1 MNKKAFIILL
11 LLATFMASWL
21 SWGYLTPQVDFNT
34 DVRPILNKNCLP
46 CHGGVKQLGDLSFL
60 FMDSAVNKIAESGEK
75 IIVPGSARKSLLMTK
90 ILSSDAEFRM
100 PPEKDPL
107 SEHDIDLLRR
117 WIDQGAKYDAHWA
130 YKPLDDE
137 IKIPEIKNGN
147 ARNEIDH
154 FIISKLEKQEL
165 NLSPEADKYTLIRR
179 LSLDLTGLP
188 PTISEINVFLQD
200 SSENAYENLVD
211 RQLSSEHFGEKWA
224 AMWLDLARYADSK
237 GYQKDKIRR
246 EIWRYRDW
254 LIKAFNDDMP
264 FDQFTIEQLAGDLLE
279 THDDNQILATAFHR
293 NTMTNDEG
301 GTDDEEYRVS
311 AVIDR
316 LNTTFEIWQGTTI
329 SCVQCHSHPYDPIR
343 HNEFYQLYSFF
354 NNTKDTDI
362 DDNYDSPS
370 KLIYSPHQNDLKS
383 KLAND
388 IKLFIQ
394 QDDTL
399 SIAYQKLIEKYL
411 AIKPGKVQIMEENA
425 PDSCRTTRVF
435 IKGNWL
441 SHGDT
446 VQPETPA
453 FLPPMKDE
461 YPKNRLGFARW
472 LVDGDNP
479 LTSRV
484 MVNRLWEQIFGNG
497 LVVTLGDF
505 GTQGNPP
512 KHKELLDYL
521 AAQFEEQ
528 HQWSIKSL
536 LKQIV
541 LSATYRQSSSVT
553 PDLLNIDPYNY
564 LLARGARYRLS
575 AEMIRD
581 QALVISGLFNEKVY
595 GPSVK
600 PYQPDGVWNVIR
612 HVDKW
617 VNATSGD
624 QYRRG
629 IYTFWRRVSPYPSMI
644 SFDAPSR
651 EVCVSQRI
659 RTNTPLQALV
669 TMNDPV
675 YVEASEALAQR
686 MINEGGADCMSQI
699 KYGFQ
704 LALVKKPDQERLDE
718 LKKLYDSTMAKYNLA
733 AIDAEKKHRPEN
745 THTFKTMSLIANVIL
760 NLDEVIMK
768 T

>member
-1 MNKKAFIILL
+1 MIKKVFVLSVL
-11 LLATFMASWL
+11 SATFLAGWL
-21 SWGYLTPQVDFNT
+21 GMSYLTPQVDFNT

-60 FMDSAVNKIAESGEK
+60 FMDSAVNKISESGER
-75 IIVPGSARKSLLMTK
+75 IIVPGSARKSLFMK
-90 ILSSDAEFRM
+90 RILSADPEFRM
-100 PPEKDPL
+100 PPEKDAL
-107 SEHDIDLLRR
+107 AEQDVDILRK

-130 YKPLDDE
+130 YKPLNDE
-137 IKIPEIKNGN
+137 INIPEIKGTN
-147 ARNEIDH
+147 ARNALDH
-154 FIISKLEKQEL
+154 FIINKLKKQGL
-165 NLSPEADKYTLIRR
+165 ALSPEADKYTLIRR
-179 LSLDLTGLP
+179 LCLDLTGLP
-188 PTISEINVFLQD
+188 PTISEINEFIQD
-200 SSENAYENLVD
+200 SSENSYENLID
-211 RQLSSEHFGEKWA
+211 RQLSSRHFGEKWA

-254 LIKAFNDDMP
+254 VIKAFNDDMP

-279 THDDNQILATAFHR
+279 DPTDNQILATAYHR

-301 GTDDEEYRVS
+301 GTDDEEYRVA

-316 LNTTFEIWQGTTI
+316 LNTTFEVWQGTTM

-343 HNEFYQLYSFF
+343 QEEFYQLYSFF
-354 NNTKDTDI
+354 NNTKDA
-362 DDNYDSPS
+362 DDNFDSPL
-370 KLIYSPHQNDLKS
+370 KTLYSPAQNEQRAALGTKIES
-383 KLAND
+383 MKE
-388 IKLFIQ
+388 KG
-394 QDDTL
+394 DTL
-399 SIAYQKLIEKYL
+399 SDSYQALVTDFL
-411 AIKPGKVQIMEENA
+411 AIIPGKVQIMAENA
-425 PDSCRTTRVF
+425 ADSCRTTRVF

-446 VQPETPA
+446 VHPKTPS
-453 FLPPMKDE
+453 FLPPMKAE
-461 YPKNRLGFARW
+461 YPTNRLGLAQW
-472 LVDGDNP
+472 LVDGNNP

-484 MVNRLWEQIFGNG
+484 MVNRIWEQIFGNG
-497 LVVTLGDF
+497 LVATLSDF
-505 GTQGNPP
+505 GTQGNIPS
-512 KHKELLDYL
+512 HQDLLDYL
-521 AAQFEEQ
+521 AVQFEGQ

-536 LKQIV
+536 LRQIV
-541 LSATYRQSSSVT
+541 LSSTYRQSSVVS
-553 PDLLNIDPYNY
+553 PDLLKKDPYNY

-581 QALVISGLFNEKVY
+581 QALVISGLFNDKVY

-600 PYQPDGVWNVIR
+600 PYQPEGVWNVIR

-617 VNATSGD
+617 ENGTSGD

-629 IYTFWRRVSPYPSMI
+629 IYTFWRRVSPYPSMV

-675 YVEASEALAQR
+675 YVEASEALARR
-686 MINEGGADCMSQI
+686 MIDEGGTNGESQI
-699 KYGFQ
+699 TYGYK
-704 LALVKKPDQERLDE
+704 LALMKEPDKRRLDE
-718 LKKLYDSTMAKYNLA
+718 LKKLYDSTLAKYHLNATDVGQEPVL
-733 AIDAEKKHRPEN
+733 EN
-745 THTFKTMSLIANVIL
+745 SNEFKTMSLVANVIL